1 MTFRHVL
8 VSLAAVSG
16 LAACSGGD
24 TIVSLNVSATDAVP
38 VVGELSVTITQGS
51 REHVARF
58 APPTETPTGDDPPP
72 PSIKNNFFER
82 IKLPDGWE
90 DAEATIDVVASD
102 EDGDPFNPA
111 LGAETKV
118 KIRPEGVVAA
128 YVSLDIPAPGTGGS
142 GGAGGAPAGGA
153 GGESAGGESA
163 GGSPSGA
170 GGSPSSAG
178 APGEAGSAGAT
189 GEAGSGAGAPAEGG
203 AGGAAGASAVAGAG
217 GA

>member
-1 MTFRHVL
+1 MTFRHVM

-38 VVGELSVTITQGS
+38 VVSELRVTITQGS
-51 REHVARF
+51 REHVARIT
-58 APPTETPTGDDPPP
+58 PPTETPTGDMPPP
-72 PSIKNNFFER
+72 PSIKNTFFER

-90 DAEATIDVVASD
+90 NANAVVDVVASD
-102 EDGDPFNPA
+102 EDGDAFVPA
-111 LGAETKV
+111 LGDETTV

-128 YVSLDIPAPGTGGS
+128 YVQLDIPAPGTGGS
-142 GGAGGAPAGGA
+142 GGSGGASAGGA
-153 GGESAGGESA
+153 GGESAGG
-163 GGSPSGA
+163 SPS
-170 GGSPSSAG
+170 
-178 APGEAGSAGAT
+178 SAGAT

-203 AGGAAGASAVAGAG
+203 AGGAAGADAVSGAG

>member
-1 MTFRHVL
+1 MTFRHVM

-38 VVGELSVTITQGS
+38 VVSELRVTITQGS
-51 REHVARF
+51 REHVARIT
-58 APPTETPTGDDPPP
+58 PPTETPTGDMAPP
-72 PSIKNNFFER
+72 PSIKNTFFER

-90 DAEATIDVVASD
+90 NADAVVDVVASD
-102 EDGDPFNPA
+102 EDGSAFVPP
-111 LGAETKV
+111 LGDETTV

-128 YVSLDIPAPGTGGS
+128 YVQLDIPAPGTGGS
-142 GGAGGAPAGGA
+142 GGAGGASAGGA
-153 GGESAGGESA
+153 GGESAGGAGGESA
-163 GGSPSGA
+163 GGSPS
-170 GGSPSSAG
+170 
-178 APGEAGSAGAT
+178 SAGAT

-203 AGGAAGASAVAGAG
+203 AGGAAGASAVSGAG